1 MGSAPFAAMS
11 LPEGHAAS
19 FPQSLPGPTLQH
31 PGGLSGGFS
40 FRSSPQLLGS
50 MVRPHPEVLSATTGC
65 VGGSR
70 ALPWRLL
77 LLRVHA
83 YAGASSARTTAQHSI
98 CR

>member
-50 MVRPHPEVLSATTGC
+50 MVRPPCSAFADISC
-65 VGGSR
+65 V
-70 ALPWRLL
+70 
-77 LLRVHA
+77 
-83 YAGASSARTTAQHSI
+83 ASS
-98 CR
+98 